1 MNLIVSELSD
11 LVKSPKMFGSTYSVE
26 VVKPLSFFED
36 CLSSLT
42 IFGVYYKNKITGLVI
57 ITALLHKDLKC
68 KAPLIEPNLRRNLG
82 KWST

>member
-42 IFGVYYKNKITGLVI
+42 IFGVYYKNKIIGLAT
-57 ITALLHKDLKC
+57 ITQEIGIKFSQ
-68 KAPLIEPNLRRNLG
+68 KAHLSSIFIEP
-82 KWST
+82 KFQKMA